1 MAVPDHSPMA
11 SPALLRPLSPAAA
24 LATGGCTGVQSTL
37 DPAGPAAA
45 AIAQTWWLMAIGAG
59 VIFALVMGLLWHTL
73 ARRGDGRAFAHG
85 TRVIVFG
92 GLLLPSLTLIALLVY
107 GTAVGHRV
115 AAMEPPADLVVQVV
129 GRQFHWDFHYLPDA
143 NGQPVA
149 ATTDVLVLPRG
160 RTVEFQVTSADVI
173 HSFWIPRL
181 GGKIDAI
188 PGRVNQ
194 LRLRVD
200 RAGPI
205 SGQCAEFC
213 GLEHAHMRFDV
224 LSLPPP
230 QFDRWL
236 AEGGVQPPPRAR
248 AELQSLA
255 EPPR

>member
-1 MAVPDHSPMA
+1 MAVSDHSSMA
-11 SPALLRPLSPAAA
+11 LPGPVRLLSLVAA
-24 LATGGCTGVQSTL
+24 LAAGGCGGVQSTL

-45 AIAQTWWLMAIGAG
+45 AIAETWWLMAIVAG
-59 VIFALVMGLLWHTL
+59 VVFALVMGLLWHTL
-73 ARRGDGRAFAHG
+73 ARRGDGREFVHG

-107 GTAVGHRV
+107 GTAVGHRAV
-115 AAMEPPADLVVQVV
+115 AVEQPADLVVQVV
-129 GRQFHWDFHYLPDA
+129 GRQFHWDFHYLDGA
-143 NGQPVA
+143 DGLPVA

-160 RTVEFQVTSADVI
+160 RTVEFHVTSADVI

-188 PGRVNQ
+188 PGRVNP

-224 LSLPPP
+224 LALPPA

-236 AEGGVQPPPRAR
+236 ADGGAQPPPRAR
-248 AELQSLA
+248 AELQTLA
-255 EPPR
+255 EPLR

>member
-1 MAVPDHSPMA
+1 MAVSDHSPMA
-11 SPALLRPLSPAAA
+11 LPGPVRLPLLMAA
-24 LATGGCTGVQSTL
+24 LAGSGCSGVQSTL

-45 AIAQTWWLMAIGAG
+45 AIAQTWWLMVIGAG
-59 VIFALVMGLLWHTL
+59 VILALVMGLLWRTL
-73 ARRGDGRAFAHG
+73 ARRGDGREFIHG

-107 GTAVGHRV
+107 GTAVGRRVV
-115 AAMEPPADLVVQVV
+115 AAEPPADLAVQVM
-129 GRQFHWDFHYLPDA
+129 GRQFHWDFHYLDSA
-143 NGQPVA
+143 DGASVA

-160 RTVEFQVTSADVI
+160 RTIEFQVTSADVI

-188 PGRVNQ
+188 PGRVNR

-205 SGQCAEFC
+205 TGQCAEFC
-213 GLEHAHMRFDV
+213 GREHAHMRFDV
-224 LSLPPP
+224 LALPPA

-236 AEGGVQPPPRAR
+236 AEGGAQPPPRAR
-248 AELQSLA
+248 SELQTLA
-255 EPPR
+255 EPSP

>member
-1 MAVPDHSPMA
+1 MAISDPSPTA
-11 SPALLRPLSPAAA
+11 SPALLRLLSVAGVQAAS
-24 LATGGCTGVQSTL
+24 GCSGVQSTL
-37 DPAGPAAA
+37 DPAGPAAT

-73 ARRGDGRAFAHG
+73 ARRGNGREAVHG
-85 TRVIVFG
+85 TRLIVAG

-107 GTAVGHRV
+107 GTNVGRRV
-115 AAMEPPADLVVQVV
+115 AAVESPTTLVVQVV
-129 GRQFHWDFHYLPDA
+129 GRQFHWDFHYLPDGDA
-143 NGQPVA
+143 QPVA

-160 RTVEFQVTSADVI
+160 RTVEFRVTSTDVI

-188 PGRVNQ
+188 PGRINP
-194 LRLRVD
+194 LRLRAD

-213 GLEHAHMRFDV
+213 GREHAHMRFDV
-224 LSLPPP
+224 LTLPPA

-236 AEGGVQPPPRAR
+236 AAGGAQPPPRAR
-248 AELQSLA
+248 AGMQALA
-255 EPPR
+255 EPTR

>member
-1 MAVPDHSPMA
+1 MRAPA
-11 SPALLRPLSPAAA
+11 SIVALSTTAA
-24 LATGGCTGVQSTL
+24 GCSGVQSTL

-45 AIAQTWWLMAIGAG
+45 AIAQTWWLMAIGAA
-59 VIFALVMGLLWHTL
+59 VVFALVMGLLWHTL
-73 ARRGDGRAFAHG
+73 ARRGNGRGFVHG
-85 TRVIVFG
+85 NRVIVVG

-115 AAMEPPADLVVQVV
+115 GAVEPPADLVVQVV
-129 GRQFHWDFHYLPDA
+129 GRQFHWDFHYLGGADGP
-143 NGQPVA
+143 PVG

-160 RTVEFQVTSADVI
+160 RTIEFRVTSADVI

-205 SGQCAEFC
+205 TGQCAEFC
-213 GLEHAHMRFDV
+213 GREHAHMRFDV
-224 LSLPPP
+224 LALPPA
-230 QFDRWL
+230 QFERWL
-236 AEGGVQPPPRAR
+236 AEGGAQPPPHAR
-248 AELQSLA
+248 AELQTLA
-255 EPPR
+255 EPSR